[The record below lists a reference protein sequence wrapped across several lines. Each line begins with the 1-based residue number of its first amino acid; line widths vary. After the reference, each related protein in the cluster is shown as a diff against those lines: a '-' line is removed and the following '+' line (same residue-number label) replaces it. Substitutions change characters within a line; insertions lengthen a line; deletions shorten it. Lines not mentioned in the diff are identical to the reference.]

1 MARETLRSFIGS
13 LVNPLATLIG
23 EKVDRRFGKSA
34 SPVRHGAIRGL
45 AFILLLIP
53 ISLVALMMVG
63 MTIFSF
69 QMLYSG
75 M

>member
-1 MARETLRSFIGS
+1 MSRETLRSFIGS